1 MGGMSLDVQLNP
13 YRRNPDPGEP
23 GSPAASEGGRT
34 IGAALQA
41 HALEAGKLVEVT
53 DPDEIARLIGD
64 GSTKLWIDLT
74 DPSPEVVEQVAR
86 SVGLHPLVA
95 EDIIERNE
103 RAKVELID
111 GIIHLVMYALTR
123 PKEIERHEIDFALG
137 RQFLLSVHPPS
148 WDPNEAHQLK
158 MGVAALLERGPDFL
172 LWALVDS
179 VVDGYFP
186 VFDTLA
192 DEIDSLQDE
201 VVSNAVP
208 ATLEH
213 VFRLKSELVHLRHV
227 VAPSREIFS
236 QLTSREFE
244 LIGEAQV
251 FYFRD
256 VYDHLI
262 RLTDEFDSFRELVAG
277 TLEVYLSTINN
288 NLSVIMKRL
297 TGVTVVLAGIA
308 ALGGLFGMSEA
319 GPAFAGQENLGFWIV
334 VVASVALAAVAIAF
348 LRRIDWL

>member
-1 MGGMSLDVQLNP
+1 MALDVQLNP
-13 YRRNPDPGEP
+13 QRRN
-23 GSPAASEGGRT
+23 SPAGIAGDPAAQAAGRPL
-34 IGAALQA
+34 AEALKV
-41 HALEAGKLVEVT
+41 HVLRDGTVVEID
-53 DPDEIARLIGD
+53 DPDELAKLIAE
-64 GSTKLWIDLT
+64 GSTRLWIDLT
-74 DPSPEVVEQVAR
+74 DPSPAAVEEVAR
-86 SVGLHPLVA
+86 CVGLHPLVA

-123 PKEIERHEIDFALG
+123 VDDVERHEIDFVLG
-137 RQFLLSVHPPS
+137 RQFLLSVHQSS
-148 WDPNEAHQLK
+148 WDPASAHQLK
-158 MGVAALLERGPDFL
+158 MGVGALLERGVDFL
-172 LWALVDS
+172 LWALVDGI
-179 VVDGYFP
+179 VDAYFP
-186 VFDTLA
+186 IFDALA
-192 DEIDSLQDE
+192 DEIDGLQDD

-213 VFRLKSELVHLRHV
+213 VFRLKSELVYLRHV
-227 VAPSREIFS
+227 IAPSREIFS

-319 GPAFAGQENLGFWIV
+319 GPALAGQENAGFWIV
-334 VVASVALAAVAIAF
+334 IVASVALAAVAVAF